1 MSNEESHETL
11 DVDMINGSLNEIHF
25 LHNFMVRILH
35 GVDFSFSHWTVIWS
49 IEGQLHEQIHVGKSK
64 LHKIPKERG
73 VIIVYDIVALV
84 SQRTFHVHDI
94 RHDHDQ
100 LVAAVYLQVSIVSQA
115 LIFVTRS
122 RSWSFCERPGTLL
135 LVAFCIAQTVRSQ
148 QTSALLGINIY
159 LYPFSVKTDRHIMS
173 SAIN

>member
-1 MSNEESHETL
+1 MNQITSTYL
-11 DVDMINGSLNEIHF
+11 QCCYQVF
-25 LHNFMVRILH
+25 H
-35 GVDFSFSHWTVIWS
+35 GTVIWS

-64 LHKIPKERG
+64 LQLSSG
-73 VIIVYDIVALV
+73 VIIVYDIAALV

-122 RSWSFCERPGTLL
+122 RNWSFCERPGTLL
-135 LVAFCIAQTVRSQ
+135 LVAFCIAQTVRLQ
-148 QTSALLGINIY
+148 QTSALLGINMY
-159 LYPFSVKTDRHIMS
+159 LNLFHLRQIGTS
-173 SAIN
+173 